1 MKRLINLI
9 VFIVI
14 LGSGSLYYFNFRNNL
29 NREIEDIQYTFN
41 KKDKD
46 ELMEKNRKIKQL
58 QEESNSLEVR
68 KSFLENKNYQIKD
81 EIMVIRSKIDNYR
94 RDFAKRL
101 DDDLKLK
108 RKDVENKI
116 LDSKS
121 KVSMIEGKIITK
133 ENNEKREYNENRA
146 EDPKIKMLNKL
157 KNEKNQLESECS
169 SLKDQLDSALS
180 RFSSALSAVE
190 RDYSEYRY
198 QRKIVNNTNEKK
210 KIIDAKNR
218 MIANVKTRINYIN
231 NSIDNINS
239 KIEDLENAP
248 IKKIE
253 RPDKSK
259 EIKDLE
265 EEIVLE
271 EKNQSNLIDTLSN
284 MTIESIMNEEPDLK
298 QYNQR
303 LMVLTKEASEKT
315 LDLEATSKKLGRS
328 YIACDF
334 AQAERNDLTEGKTR
348 KLEKLT
354 DKQTQLQQKV
364 GSIYAIG
371 MIIGILLFLIFDRR
385 FAQNY
390 DL

>member
-121 KVSMIEGKIITK
+121 KVSIIEGKIITK
-133 ENNEKREYNENRA
+133 ENNEYNENRA
-146 EDPKIKMLNKL
+146 ENPKIKMLNKL
-157 KNEKNQLESECS
+157 KNEKNQLES
-169 SLKDQLDSALS
+169 
-180 RFSSALSAVE
+180 
-190 RDYSEYRY
+190 
-198 QRKIVNNTNEKK
+198 
-210 KIIDAKNR
+210 
-218 MIANVKTRINYIN
+218 
-231 NSIDNINS
+231 
-239 KIEDLENAP
+239 
-248 IKKIE
+248 
-253 RPDKSK
+253 
-259 EIKDLE
+259 
-265 EEIVLE
+265 
-271 EKNQSNLIDTLSN
+271 
-284 MTIESIMNEEPDLK
+284 
-298 QYNQR
+298 
-303 LMVLTKEASEKT
+303 
-315 LDLEATSKKLGRS
+315 
-328 YIACDF
+328 
-334 AQAERNDLTEGKTR
+334 
-348 KLEKLT
+348 
-354 DKQTQLQQKV
+354 
-364 GSIYAIG
+364 
-371 MIIGILLFLIFDRR
+371 
-385 FAQNY
+385 
-390 DL
+390 